1 MKVNVGKLTISNLT
15 KAINNSLVTCSL
27 LYDGAV
33 QWKKAAPLVIALNN
47 YTTSKSA
54 TPKLNIEVGKS
65 AKAEQ
70 CPLYCQVVV
79 PVLFA
84 AILAG
89 TIVAFAVLMV
99 RRHKRKILNKDVTSQ
114 DPYKESVDGTC
125 EYDIK
130 ALPEKVNVGV
140 SSPSVGLDMTA
151 SHLKVNRR
159 VKSLSHIDSRKNEV
173 MRIYIS
179 YSEEKLSWIIG
190 YLKPLIQRLIFGSEV
205 TVHSNDML
213 AGHPISE
220 ERMRLILEANKVLI
234 ICSPGY
240 EESPWCQ
247 YELLQSVSQDP
258 SLTEGRIVS
267 ILCDGCKAVPSIL
280 SGVVS
285 ITDDDS
291 KFESKLQQC
300 LGKVIVKQ

>member
-1 MKVNVGKLTISNLT
+1 MKVNVGKLTINPLT
-15 KAINNSLVTCSL
+15 IANNNSLVTCSL

-33 QWKKAAPLVIALNN
+33 QWKKAAPLFIAVNN
-47 YTTSKSA
+47 YALLKLALSRSTSV
-54 TPKLNIEVGKS
+54 NV
-65 AKAEQ
+65 EQ
-70 CPLYCQVVV
+70 CPLYCQVLL
-79 PVLFA
+79 PVGVLLIA
-84 AILAG
+84 AGAIF
-89 TIVAFAVLMV
+89 AFAVWMV
-99 RRHKRKILNKDVTSQ
+99 RRHKRMILNKEVTLQ

-125 EYDIK
+125 EYNIK
-130 ALPEKVNVGV
+130 VAMPEKENVGV
-140 SSPSVGLDMTA
+140 SSPSVGLDVTA
-151 SHLKVNRR
+151 LHLKVNRR

-190 YLKPLIQRLIFGSEV
+190 YLKPLIQRLIVGSEV

-258 SLTEGRIVS
+258 GLMEGRIVS

-300 LGKVIVKQ
+300 LGKVIVKR